1 MIHAVMH
8 SLGHKPLVK
17 LTHLDISAE
26 LVLIIHLTA
35 VLHMY
40 ISHHLIV
47 AILVNYVNSAKI
59 I

>member
-1 MIHAVMH
+1 MH
-8 SLGHKPLVK
+8 SLGHKPSVK
-17 LTHLDISAE
+17 LTHLDISTE
-26 LVLIIHLTA
+26 LVLMIDLIA

-47 AILVNYVNSAKI
+47 AILVNYVKSAKI